1 MVKII
6 VIGALILAAGVVA
19 YVGLVV
25 LAVAV
30 SRSQRNE
37 DDADWGTDERG
48 GER

>member
-1 MVKII
+1 
-6 VIGALILAAGVVA
+6 
-19 YVGLVV
+19 
-25 LAVAV
+25 VAV